1 MAEKPREL
9 LVVYSGQT
17 LGELKPCGCARE
29 EDQGGIER
37 RMTYLKETVPDAN
50 DVLLVDAG
58 DNFKDPTPQGKIK
71 ARYLMKSMSR
81 MKYDAVT
88 LGEKDLVYGKKFLE
102 ELKDIPWVSSNVRF
116 EGSGFPP
123 KYRTK
128 RFADGLKV
136 AMLAVSDPSLFY
148 LTPHSDTRIEDPRM
162 SLETLLP
169 SLLRAERPDIVVAL
183 THMRREEA
191 LKLMDVPGI
200 DAVINGH
207 MENENDAIDM
217 EPVRKGEKI
226 FVQAGP
232 KGQKM
237 GELRIAVS
245 PEGGKSYRQRMAR
258 LDSSVKFDDEMV
270 KLYEEYDGEIEAL
283 FLASRAAKRDKD
295 NPRVYASEKTCMAC
309 HPAAHQTW
317 SQSRHSGAY
326 STLVRVNKAFDPECL
341 ACHTTGFDRPGG
353 FISETDTPGLENV
366 QCEVCHGPGLEHAQ
380 SPKPGFGAQARQAC
394 KQCHV
399 KNHSPRFNFDNYW
412 PRIKH

>member
-1 MAEKPREL
+1 MAEKPGEL
-9 LVVYSGQT
+9 LVVYSGQA
-17 LGELKPCGCARE
+17 LGDLKPCGCAKE

-37 RMTYLKETVPDAN
+37 RMTYLKETAAGTK
-50 DVLLVDAG
+50 DVLLVDVG
-58 DNFKDPTPQGKIK
+58 DNFKEPTPQGKIK
-71 ARYLMKSMSR
+71 AQYLMKSMSL

-88 LGEKDLVYGKKFLE
+88 LGEKDLVYGEKFLE
-102 ELKDIPWVSSNVRF
+102 GLKDIPWVSGNIRF
-116 EGSGFPP
+116 EGSDFPP
-123 KYRTK
+123 KYRIK

-136 AMLAVSDPSLFY
+136 AMLAVSDPDLFY
-148 LTPHSDTRIEDPRM
+148 LTPYAAMRIEDPKT
-162 SLETLLP
+162 SLETLLATW
-169 SLLRAERPDIVVAL
+169 RQTERPDIVVAL
-183 THMRREEA
+183 SHMRREDA

-207 MENENDAIDM
+207 MENENDAVDM

-237 GELRIAVS
+237 GELRIVVS

-295 NPRVYASEKTCMAC
+295 QKPVYASEKTCMAC
-309 HPAAHQTW
+309 HQAAHQTW

-399 KNHSPRFNFDNYW
+399 KNHSPRFNFDDYW